1 MQGNP
6 LTSSRPHRRM
16 PEVPNDLCNYRPD
29 FRHCRRRSDPG
40 LYAPYFSVALM
51 AGLDTAFGGLR
62 AAMEGDYDNLVFI
75 SGFVV
80 NILLSVFFCYAGIKM
95 DIDFYLIVIL
105 VLGMRIFNNLAIIRR
120 LYLKK

>member
-1 MQGNP
+1 MIYAIIGLIFGIVGGV
-6 LTSSRPHRRM
+6 LT
-16 PEVPNDLCNYRPD
+16 
-29 FRHCRRRSDPG
+29 PG
-40 LYAPYFSVALM
+40 FIPKIYAPYFSVALM

-80 NILLSVFFCYAGIKM
+80 NILLSVFICYAGIKM

>member
-1 MQGNP
+1 MIYAIIGLIFGIVGGV
-6 LTSSRPHRRM
+6 LT
-16 PEVPNDLCNYRPD
+16 
-29 FRHCRRRSDPG
+29 PG
-40 LYAPYFSVALM
+40 FIPKIYAPYFSVALM

-62 AAMEGDYDNLVFI
+62 AAMEGDFDNLVFI